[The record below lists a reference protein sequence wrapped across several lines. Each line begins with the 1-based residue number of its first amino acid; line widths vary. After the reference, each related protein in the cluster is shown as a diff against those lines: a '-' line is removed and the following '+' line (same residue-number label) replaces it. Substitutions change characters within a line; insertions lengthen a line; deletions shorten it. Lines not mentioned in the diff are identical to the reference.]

1 MFDNYRE
8 LILNN
13 QFKSVFSKPKPLKLK
28 HLSEINLF
36 ENGKTPKHVNTMS
49 EIFITKDGVETLLKN
64 LNPNKASD
72 PDEQSPKLLKELHK
86 EIAPILTT
94 IYRSSIETGIIP

>member
-1 MFDNYRE
+1 
-8 LILNN
+8 
-13 QFKSVFSKPKPLKLK
+13 
-28 HLSEINLF
+28 
-36 ENGKTPKHVNTMS
+36 MS

-64 LNPNKASD
+64 LNPNKASG

-94 IYRSSIETGIIP
+94 IYRSSIETGIVPQDWRSATVAPIYKKDLNVNLVIIDQYL